1 MLLTVF
7 RILCVLL
14 LLAALACGLWGY
26 QQLSQSW
33 PLTEQAKKLFNEAY
47 DLKAQNQPW
56 EALEQ
61 QALDFSA
68 RARDLRRPG
77 EQWTIVAAVLGGV
90 GLLGL
95 VLPPLIG
102 ATVRTFRPKRIYASY
117 EELIRTEAGEQLQ
130 ADEPL
135 FNAAKVIRGW
145 GRRWDTYCVL
155 LTDRRLILMA
165 VRRSLLAGFHI
176 MKYHQEEYDTD
187 RIIGCATDQH
197 WKGNDILFEFPEGEL
212 RLRLHFTGND
222 VSGQRQFWEQVPA
235 RFAHRAPC
243 AAEIVE
249 GRRHKRS
256 S

>member
-155 LTDRRLILMA
+155 LTDR
-165 VRRSLLAGFHI
+165 
-176 MKYHQEEYDTD
+176 
-187 RIIGCATDQH
+187 IIGCATDQH

-235 RFAHRAPC
+235 RFAHRAPS